1 MADLSDLKKKSQ
13 IVGVSMVDASVTKT
27 SQMFSVSRGTVSKV
41 KIASEKEK
49 KMLSAKHKSD

>member
-1 MADLSDLKKKSQ
+1 MSDLLDFKRSQ
-13 IVGVSMVDASVTKT
+13 IVGSCMVGPSVTKT
-27 SQMFSVSRGTVSKV
+27 AKMFGVSRGTVSKV